1 MSIKQPSTEQTTTAK
16 EPFVRAHE
24 LVVRFPVRTQ
34 SGTRYIT
41 PVDKVSFEV
50 HTGEVLAL
58 VGESGSGKSTLGRTL
73 VRFNEPRAGS
83 LYVDG
88 MDVTHARRNRALVE
102 LRRRVQMVFQDPF
115 GSLNPVRNIGQHL
128 RPIIRKHQ
136 GLRGEALENKTIEL
150 LETVGLIPASEVI
163 GKYPHE
169 MSGGQRQRVAIARA
183 LAVNPSFIVADEPIS
198 MLDVSIRADI
208 LKLLNRLKNEFGL
221 GYLYIT
227 HDLASAKYFG
237 DRIMVL
243 YGGQVMETGTSDQIV
258 GNPRHPYTQL
268 LLSATSGH
276 SFKRKGDEMNIE
288 APDLFEGRKGCPFA
302 HRCPFVMDVCR
313 NERPEL
319 KAIEPGHEVACHYT
333 FADIH

>member
-1 MSIKQPSTEQTTTAK
+1 MSIKNPSPELTTK
-16 EPFVRAHE
+16 QPFVSAKD
-24 LVVRFPVRTQ
+24 LVVRFPVKTQ
-34 SGTRYIT
+34 SGTQYIT

-50 HTGEVLAL
+50 STGEVLAL

-73 VRFNEPRAGS
+73 VRFNEPSAGS
-83 LYVDG
+83 LHIDG
-88 MDVTHARRNRALVE
+88 IDVAHAHRAKELTE

-128 RPIIRKHQ
+128 RPLVRKHQ
-136 GLRGEALENKTIEL
+136 GLRGQSLENKTIEL
-150 LETVGLIPASEVI
+150 LETVGLTPGSEAI
-163 GKYPHE
+163 RKYPHE

-208 LKLLNRLKNEFGL
+208 LKLLNRLKNDFGL

-258 GNPRHPYTQL
+258 GNPKHPYTQL
-268 LLSATSGH
+268 LLSATSH
-276 SFKRKGDEMNIE
+276 SFKRKGDEIDIE
-288 APDLFEGRKGCPFA
+288 APNLFESRKGCPFA

-313 NERPEL
+313 SERPEL
-319 KAIEPGHEVACHYT
+319 LAVEAGHNVACHYVSGT
-333 FADIH
+333 N